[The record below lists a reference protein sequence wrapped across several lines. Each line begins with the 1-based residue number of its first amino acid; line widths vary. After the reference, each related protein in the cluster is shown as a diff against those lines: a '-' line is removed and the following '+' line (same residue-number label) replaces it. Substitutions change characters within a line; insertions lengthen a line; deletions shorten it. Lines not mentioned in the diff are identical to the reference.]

1 MALSLGSLSRF
12 KHEIIPT
19 VETEK
24 KEPWIKG
31 TGEVERDSPN
41 KGWAPNKKAL
51 CIQRSN
57 FVGPTTGKT
66 IDAGFRDRGHAY
78 PRSREAGP
86 RGRGAALSSTS
97 RDTGGSCRR
106 IRCRAWWCA
115 APVVVVLVPRRC
127 PDSRPM
133 TWACNHRMGARGG
146 PSSGKAKAS
155 SWRGTGGA
163 QSLPR
168 GVNLA
173 QLHTCAELIG
183 SLVSNCHT

>member
-97 RDTGGSCRR
+97 RDTGGSCAARARAFDAVPGGALRR
-106 IRCRAWWCA
+106 WWWCWSLA
-115 APVVVVLVPRRC
+115 AVPTRVRWRGPVTIVWGPVVGHRPERRKL
-127 PDSRPM
+127 
-133 TWACNHRMGARGG
+133 HRGAGRVG
-146 PSSGKAKAS
+146 PSL
-155 SWRGTGGA
+155 
-163 QSLPR
+163 SL
-168 GVNLA
+168 
-173 QLHTCAELIG
+173 EL
-183 SLVSNCHT
+183 